1 MKNQTKGKLT
11 VLAAALLLA
20 AASSAS
26 ALEIQSGS
34 DKVQLQLYG
43 EIDRAVMYADDGNQE
58 KFFHVDNT
66 NSETKIGLTGEV
78 AASQCLNVGG
88 NIELKW
94 QSNPSGAVSME
105 EESIAGEFSAE
116 LVELYLEGQLGKVSL
131 GKGEMASDVSSEHD
145 LSGTDIVGNVG
156 FGDVGGG
163 LSFFDAAAKGYSEDF
178 TVESVTNGGI
188 SSEGL
193 GKANRV
199 RYDTPSFG
207 GFTLSG
213 AIGED
218 EIGDVA
224 LEYSGAFSGGELEA
238 EVAWSNADE
247 GWSQINGS
255 VSVLFST
262 GLNITVAGST
272 MDADDMPA
280 NGDDPTFF
288 YGKLGYTFEQPIGAT
303 SISVDYGVFDNAAV
317 FDIGQEATGYGLQFV
332 QELADWNTQLYAGC
346 RTLSLEDDT
355 AADYED
361 VTVVMAGAR
370 FSF

>member
-1 MKNQTKGKLT
+1 
-11 VLAAALLLA
+11 
-20 AASSAS
+20 
-26 ALEIQSGS
+26 
-34 DKVQLQLYG
+34 
-43 EIDRAVMYADDGNQE
+43 
-58 KFFHVDNT
+58 
-66 NSETKIGLTGEV
+66 
-78 AASQCLNVGG
+78 
-88 NIELKW
+88 
-94 QSNPSGAVSME
+94 
-105 EESIAGEFSAE
+105 
-116 LVELYLEGQLGKVSL
+116 
-131 GKGEMASDVSSEHD
+131 
-145 LSGTDIVGNVG
+145 
-156 FGDVGGG
+156 
-163 LSFFDAAAKGYSEDF
+163 
-178 TVESVTNGGI
+178 
-188 SSEGL
+188 L